1 MIQKLYEFVIR
12 LSAHRWALPA
22 LALVSFLESSIFPIP
37 PDVMLIPMILARPRK
52 AFLIAGVCLTASV
65 LGGLFGYLIG
75 AAAFEHL
82 GKTIFQLVGSNEQMI
97 EEFMNT
103 YNEYGA
109 WAVLV
114 AGLTPFPYK
123 IVTILS
129 GVTGLSLPVF
139 IISSVLARG
148 LRFFIIAA
156 LLWRY
161 GEAAKAL
168 IEKHLMLMTLSLLA
182 LVTFFYIL
190 VKLL

>member
-12 LSAHRWALPA
+12 LSAHKWALPA
-22 LALVSFLESSIFPIP
+22 LALVSFLESSVFPIP
-37 PDVMLIPMILARPRK
+37 PDVMLIPMILARPQK

-75 AAAFEHL
+75 AVAFEHL
-82 GKTIFQLVGSNEQMI
+82 GETIFQLVGGNEQI
-97 EEFMNT
+97 IAEFMNT

-148 LRFFIIAA
+148 IRFFIIAA

-161 GEAAKAL
+161 GEAARAL
-168 IEKHLMLMTLSLLA
+168 IEKHLILITLSLLA
-182 LVTFFYIL
+182 LITAFCIL
-190 VKLL
+190 MKLP